1 MASRV
6 QVVLEDDIDGGEAE
20 RTVSFAFDGVEYE
33 IDLSAANAAAL
44 AEALA
49 PYIDAGRRV
58 SGRKGRRSGA
68 AGGSRSSAAAAG
80 GATDTAAVRAWAQ
93 DQGIQI
99 ASRGRLSAEV
109 IAQYNAAHS

>member
-1 MASRV
+1 MKGTNMASRV

-68 AGGSRSSAAAAG
+68 AGGSRSSAAAA
-80 GATDTAAVRAWAQ
+80 AAP
-93 DQGIQI
+93 
-99 ASRGRLSAEV
+99 
-109 IAQYNAAHS
+109 